1 MLLHMHFFL
10 MAGFQVN
17 NNLVKPT
24 ERSVLLFYK
33 QEVEESD
40 EKVVESPF
48 DKEDCELVAESETL
62 GKHEISMRL
71 TKHEEWISVSSR
83 SQGSPTLS
91 GEGKDIGHPPPE
103 NNGFDNLAEPD
114 KQESSSTSC
123 NEFAGCVVP
132 DSEEEDS
139 EHDSNKVEYVPSFIS
154 IESSMSPP

>member
-1 MLLHMHFFL
+1 MLLHMHFFF
-10 MAGFQVN
+10 MDGFQVN

-24 ERSVLLFYK
+24 ERSVLSFFK

-40 EKVVESPF
+40 EKVVESPL

-71 TKHEEWISVSSR
+71 TKCEEWISVSSR

-91 GEGKDIGHPPPE
+91 REGKDIGHPPPE
-103 NNGFDNLAEPD
+103 INGFDNLAEPD

-132 DSEEEDS
+132 DSEEDDS
-139 EHDSNKVEYVPSFIS
+139 EHESNKVEYIPSFIC